1 MPSILTSPHRQRHK
15 DITPMVFLSLAAAL
29 PSLSLG
35 PMRMQTL
42 YYFSSSLKKCHFW
55 THIPSS
61 KHQATPLYSS
71 PLYNKTSWKSS
82 SCLHLLFCF
91 LLIPP
96 KEACVHYYTIYF
108 LSIKIVTFMLIN
120 SMVNFPVFLEVL
132 VHSLLKRAYCS
143 VFQLLFLISSHLSD
157 L

>member
-15 DITPMVFLSLAAAL
+15 DITPMVFLSC
-29 PSLSLG
+29 
-35 PMRMQTL
+35 
-42 YYFSSSLKKCHFW
+42 SSSFALFITWSHENANTVLFLLILKKCHFW
-55 THIPSS
+55 THISSS

-132 VHSLLKRAYCS
+132 VHSLLKHVLTVLYFSC
-143 VFQLLFLISSHLSD
+143 FF
-157 L
+157 